1 MATPENGISKF
12 SGVFSSSSE
21 DCQMPVPPTQHT
33 CGYLIIRV
41 LPRSVHSKELIVW
54 YDGEK
59 DSPTYKKVVTHCP
72 KCGEKLSTK

>member
-1 MATPENGISKF
+1 
-12 SGVFSSSSE
+12 
-21 DCQMPVPPTQHT
+21 MPVPPTQHT
-33 CGYLIIRV
+33 CGYPIIRV